1 MENDNQTYCGFEN
14 GQDWIDDLAIEDY
27 LLNRVEIPKTK
38 EGDA

>member
-14 GQDWIDDLAIEDY
+14 GQDWIDDLAIENY

>member
-27 LLNRVEIPKTK
+27 LLNRVETPKTK
-38 EGDA
+38 KGDA